1 MNSQRFLR
9 SLHATRRHS
18 TALVAMPFTLIAAVT
33 VMDISAPPDVHL
45 GPFLVAAPA
54 VTSSFAGPRMTAFVG
69 AVAVL
74 AQSVVAIA
82 RTSLND
88 LNHTYQIIALC
99 LISAFVTLFAHLRE
113 RHEREMTQL
122 RSVAEA
128 AQHVLM
134 QPLPRRSGPLRI
146 ASVYLAA
153 EAEAQLGGDLYALAR
168 TADGTR
174 VIVGDARG
182 KGLDAIGEAAGVL
195 GAFRALAHREARLPE
210 LVGHLEDGVTVDRKG
225 TTDEE
230 EEDDYTAE
238 AFVTAAVLDIP
249 DAASELRLV
258 SCGHPPPL
266 LIRAGE
272 VLSLEVCEP
281 APPLGL
287 AQLLAPAFTAETFTF
302 GAGEVLLLYTDGV
315 IEARDRSGCFYPL
328 LERVASRS
336 WDGAESLLE
345 YVRADLLRHAGGR
358 LGDDAAMV
366 AIERLPDAALCPVGS
381 SRRQG
386 AAEEE
391 AEAHR

>member
-1 MNSQRFLR
+1 MTWKRLQR
-9 SLHATRRHS
+9 SLCATQRHS
-18 TALVAMPFTLIAAVT
+18 KALVAMPFALIAAVT
-33 VMDISAPPDVHL
+33 VMDVSAPPDVHL

-54 VTSSFAGPRMTAFVG
+54 VTSSFAGPRMTGFVG

-74 AQSVVAIA
+74 AQSVVAFA
-82 RTSLND
+82 RTSIND

-99 LISAFVTLFAHLRE
+99 LISAFVTVFAHLRE
-113 RHEREMTQL
+113 QHEKEMTQL

-146 ASVYLAA
+146 ASLYLAA

-174 VIVGDARG
+174 LIVGDARG

-195 GAFRALAHREARLPE
+195 GAFRALAHKEAHLPD
-210 LVGHLEDGVTVDRKG
+210 LVGHLEDGVTVDRNG
-225 TTDEE
+225 TVEGAGGGQDAFS
-230 EEDDYTAE
+230 AE

-249 DAASELRLV
+249 DAAREVRLV

-266 LIRAGE
+266 LLRAGR
-272 VLSLEVCEP
+272 VHSLDVYEP

-287 AQLLAPAFTAETFTF
+287 AQLLAPAFTEETFGF
-302 GAGEVLLLYTDGV
+302 DIGDVLLLYTDGV
-315 IEARDRSGCFYPL
+315 LESRDASGCFYPL
-328 LERVASRS
+328 SERVAARPRE
-336 WDGAESLLE
+336 DPEALLK
-345 YVRADLLRHAGGR
+345 YVCADLLRHAGGR

-366 AIERLPDAALCPVGS
+366 AIERLPDAV
-381 SRRQG
+381 
-386 AAEEE
+386 
-391 AEAHR
+391 